1 MSWRIIYI
9 TDVDKLSL
17 NLNSV
22 QIIHKEQKFF
32 VNLNEIAMLVIE
44 DYKSLITTRLLI
56 ELAKQGIPVII
67 LAMNSMP
74 IGEYFPISN
83 NVRTPKRINEQ
94 ILWTEE
100 GKKKLWTEIVK
111 GKIKNQINTLEKLN
125 IKGKINLLEDN
136 INQIQ
141 YGDKT
146 NMEGISAR
154 IYFKEL
160 FGNEFIRFSETIE
173 NYCLNFSYHIVR
185 TIISKEIVARGYI
198 PSLGINHKSQY
209 NIFNFADDLI
219 EVFRPIVDYYVYL
232 ILLKTLKNEMI
243 ELDKELKAELINIV
257 NNKIIYKK
265 KKYTIINAIPQYVND
280 VINFIMEKEN
290 KLENPILSDER
301 III

>member
-1 MSWRIIYI
+1 MSWRIVYI
-9 TDVDKLSL
+9 TNVDKLSL

-22 QIIHKEQKFF
+22 QIIHEDQKFF
-32 VNLNEIAMLVIE
+32 VSLNEIAMLVIE

-83 NVRTPKRINEQ
+83 NVRTPKRIGEQ

-100 GKKKLWTEIVK
+100 MKKKLWTEIVK
-111 GKIKNQINTLEKLN
+111 GKIENQINTLKKLEINEKV
-125 IKGKINLLEDN
+125 NLLEEN
-136 INQIQ
+136 IKQIT

-160 FGNEFIRFSETIE
+160 FGNEFIRFDETIE
-173 NYCLNFSYHIVR
+173 NYCLNFSYHIIR

-232 ILLKTLKNEMI
+232 ILLKVLKSETY
-243 ELDKELKAELINIV
+243 ELDKELKMKLIDIV
-257 NNKIIYKK
+257 NNKIVYKG
-265 KKYTIINAIPQYVND
+265 KKYTIMNVIPQYIND
-280 VINFIMEKEN
+280 IINFITEKEL
-290 KLENPILSDER
+290 KLEIPILSDG
-301 III
+301 

>member
-1 MSWRIIYI
+1 MSWRIVYI
-9 TDVDKLSL
+9 TNVDKLSL

-22 QIIHKEQKFF
+22 QIIHEDQKFF
-32 VNLNEIAMLVIE
+32 VSLSEIAMLVIE

-83 NVRTPKRINEQ
+83 NVRTPKRIGEQ

-100 GKKKLWTEIVK
+100 MKKKLWTEIVK
-111 GKIKNQINTLEKLN
+111 GKIENQINTLKKLN
-125 IKGKINLLEDN
+125 IKEKVNLLEEN
-136 INQIQ
+136 IKQIT

-160 FGNEFIRFSETIE
+160 FGNEFIRFDETIE
-173 NYCLNFSYHIVR
+173 NYCLNFSYHIIR

-232 ILLKTLKNEMI
+232 ILLKVLKSETY
-243 ELDKELKAELINIV
+243 ELDKELKMKLIDIV
-257 NNKIIYKK
+257 NNKIVYKG
-265 KKYTIINAIPQYVND
+265 KKYTIMNVIPPYINDI
-280 VINFIMEKEN
+280 INFITEKEL
-290 KLENPILSDER
+290 KLEIPMLSDG
-301 III
+301 

>member
-22 QIIHKEQKFF
+22 QIIHKEQKYF
-32 VNLNEIAMLVIE
+32 VNLSEIAMLVIE

-111 GKIKNQINTLEKLN
+111 GKIRNQINTLEKLK
-125 IKGKINLLEDN
+125 IKEKINLLEDN
-136 INQIQ
+136 IKQIQ
-141 YGDKT
+141 CGDKT

-160 FGNEFIRFSETIE
+160 FGNEFIRFDETIE

-232 ILLKTLKNEMI
+232 ILLKILKEEMI
-243 ELDKELKAELINIV
+243 ELDKELKTELINIV
-257 NNKIIYKK
+257 NNKVVYKN
-265 KKYTIINAIPQYVND
+265 KKYAIINAIPQYVSD
-280 VINFIMEKEN
+280 VINFIMEKER
-290 KLENPILSDER
+290 KLEIPKLSDER
-301 III
+301 VII

>member
-1 MSWRIIYI
+1 MSWRIVYI
-9 TDVDKLSL
+9 TNVDKLSL

-22 QIIHKEQKFF
+22 QIIHEDQKFF
-32 VNLNEIAMLVIE
+32 VSLSEIAMLVIE

-83 NVRTPKRINEQ
+83 NVRTPKRIGEQ

-100 GKKKLWTEIVK
+100 MKKKLWTEIVK
-111 GKIKNQINTLEKLN
+111 GKIENQINTLKKLDIKEKV
-125 IKGKINLLEDN
+125 NLLEEN
-136 INQIQ
+136 IKQIT

-160 FGNEFIRFSETIE
+160 FGNEFIRFDETIE
-173 NYCLNFSYHIVR
+173 NYCLNFSYHIIR

-232 ILLKTLKNEMI
+232 ILLKVLKSETY
-243 ELDKELKAELINIV
+243 ELDKELKMKLIDIV
-257 NNKIIYKK
+257 NNKIVYKG
-265 KKYTIINAIPQYVND
+265 KKYTIMNVIPPYINDI
-280 VINFIMEKEN
+280 INFITEKEL
-290 KLENPILSDER
+290 KLEIPMLSDG
-301 III
+301 